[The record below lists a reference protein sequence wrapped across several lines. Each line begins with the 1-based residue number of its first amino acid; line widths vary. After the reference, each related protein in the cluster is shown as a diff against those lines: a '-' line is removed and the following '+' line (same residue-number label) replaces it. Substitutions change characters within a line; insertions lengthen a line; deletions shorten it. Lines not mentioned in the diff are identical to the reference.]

1 MFEYTMTDAEL
12 ETVMDRA
19 RSVSAFFR
27 EIGPKYDAENTF
39 AYPSIKPFK
48 ESRLG
53 AVPVGKEFGGL
64 GGDLLTTSKVVTEL
78 SRGDS
83 AIALAYNMHY
93 IMVGIAGSLMS
104 EKQNKYWLG
113 RVADGDLMF
122 GPFSEQRAGFSGLAD
137 MRAVPQPGGGW
148 KLYGKKTWG
157 TLAEAA
163 DIITTN
169 ATITDADGNLP
180 DDFQERVNA
189 ESFFI
194 GDFKVD
200 SDGRG
205 DGIRIEKTWNA
216 LGMHATGTQVI
227 HFEGYPV
234 PEENFICEWR
244 TGAFGVLEWASL
256 MFASIYYGMQLR
268 ILEES
273 RAVLSK
279 KTLGATFGAIVA
291 EDTKVARVGH
301 IIDGIGDMA
310 SRTELSRRVLHQ
322 TMPRPRRGPRRRV
335 ADRAPLPVHR
345 PGQDLH
351 RRQRDA
357 HEQARDEHGRRLVL
371 QEGHHLRAPVPR
383 RGRLDVPAAQCR
395 PEPHLHR
402 RVPAS
407 TGGTSRVGTA
417 TDDLPHGEA
426 AVMPSG
432 AGRSTGR
439 TGRAGRSS
447 GSCRWTS
454 SAAPRP

>member
-1 MFEYTMTDAEL
+1 MFEYSMTDAEF
-12 ETVMDRA
+12 ETVMDKA
-19 RSVSAFFR
+19 RFVSAFFR
-27 EIGPKYDAENTF
+27 EIGPRYDAENTF
-39 AYPSIKPFK
+39 AHASIKPFK

-53 AVPVGKEFGGL
+53 AVPVPKEFGGL

-113 RVADGDLMF
+113 RVADGDLVF

-148 KLYGKKTWG
+148 RLYGKKTWG

-180 DDFQERVNA
+180 GDFQERVNA

-200 SDGRG
+200 DDGRG

-227 HFEGYPV
+227 HFDGYYL

-310 SRTELSRRVLHQ
+310 SRTELSRRVLYQ
-322 TMPRPRRGPRRRV
+322 TCRDLAEGRDDDWPIELRFPYIGLAKTFI
-335 ADRAPLPVHR
+335 ADNVMHMSRHAMSMVGGSSFRKGTIFERLY
-345 PGQDLH
+345 
-351 RRQRDA
+351 RDA
-357 HEQARDEHGRRLVL
+357 AASMFQPLNADQSRTYIGEYLL
-371 QEGHHLRAPVPR
+371 APEE
-383 RGRLDVPAAQCR
+383 L
-395 PEPHLHR
+395 
-402 RVPAS
+402 
-407 TGGTSRVGTA
+407 
-417 TDDLPHGEA
+417 
-426 AVMPSG
+426 
-432 AGRSTGR
+432 AG
-439 TGRAGRSS
+439 
-447 GSCRWTS
+447 
-454 SAAPRP
+454 

>member
-19 RSVSAFFR
+19 RSVSASFR
-27 EIGPKYDAENTF
+27 EIGPRYDAENTF
-39 AYPSIKPFK
+39 AYPSIEPFK

-53 AVPVGKEFGGL
+53 AVPVPKEFGGL
-64 GGDLLTTSKVVTEL
+64 GGDLFTTSKVVTEL

-137 MRAVPQPGGGW
+137 MRAVPEPGGGW

-200 SDGRG
+200 SGGRG

-227 HFEGYPV
+227 HFEGYYV
-234 PEENFICEWR
+234 PGENFICEWR

-291 EDTKVARVGH
+291 DDTKVARVGH

-310 SRTELSRRVLHQ
+310 SRTELSRRVLYQ
-322 TMPRPRRGPRRRV
+322 TCRDLAAGLDDEWPIELRFPYIGLAKTFI
-335 ADRAPLPVHR
+335 ADNVMHMSRHAMSMVGGSSFRKGTIFERLY
-345 PGQDLH
+345 
-351 RRQRDA
+351 RDA
-357 HEQARDEHGRRLVL
+357 AASMFQPLNADQSRTYIGEYLL
-371 QEGHHLRAPVPR
+371 APEE
-383 RGRLDVPAAQCR
+383 L
-395 PEPHLHR
+395 
-402 RVPAS
+402 
-407 TGGTSRVGTA
+407 
-417 TDDLPHGEA
+417 
-426 AVMPSG
+426 
-432 AGRSTGR
+432 AG
-439 TGRAGRSS
+439 
-447 GSCRWTS
+447 
-454 SAAPRP
+454 

>member
-1 MFEYTMTDAEL
+1 MFEYSMTDAEL
-12 ETVMDRA
+12 ETVMDKA

-27 EIGPKYDAENTF
+27 EIGPRYDTENTF

-53 AVPVGKEFGGL
+53 AVPVPKEFGGL

-113 RVADGDLMF
+113 RVADGDLIF

-148 KLYGKKTWG
+148 RLYGKKTWG

-180 DDFQERVNA
+180 DDFQQRVNA

-227 HFEGYPV
+227 HFEGYYV

-279 KTLGATFGAIVA
+279 KTLGATFGALVA

-310 SRTELSRRVLHQ
+310 SRTELSRRVLYQ
-322 TMPRPRRGPRRRV
+322 TCRDLAEGRDDDWPIELRFPYIGLAKTFIADNVLDMSRRAMSMVGGSSFRKGTIFER
-335 ADRAPLPVHR
+335 LY
-345 PGQDLH
+345 
-351 RRQRDA
+351 RDA
-357 HEQARDEHGRRLVL
+357 AASMFQPLNADQSRTYIGEYLL
-371 QEGHHLRAPVPR
+371 APEE
-383 RGRLDVPAAQCR
+383 L
-395 PEPHLHR
+395 
-402 RVPAS
+402 
-407 TGGTSRVGTA
+407 
-417 TDDLPHGEA
+417 
-426 AVMPSG
+426 
-432 AGRSTGR
+432 AG
-439 TGRAGRSS
+439 
-447 GSCRWTS
+447 
-454 SAAPRP
+454 